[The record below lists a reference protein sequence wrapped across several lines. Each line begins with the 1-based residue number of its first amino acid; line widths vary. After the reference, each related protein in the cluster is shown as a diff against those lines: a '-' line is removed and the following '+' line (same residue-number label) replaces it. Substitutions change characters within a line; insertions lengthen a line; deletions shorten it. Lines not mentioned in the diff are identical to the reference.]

1 MTPHTRRVAL
11 AAVLLFSA
19 NAVFA
24 GSGDEARALMAQGQ
38 YVQALQ
44 KLDQQLAKNPQ
55 DAEARFSRGIA
66 LTKLNRTT
74 EAMKVF
80 TDLTRDYPQ
89 LPEPYNNLAVLYA
102 QQGDYEKARDALQA
116 ALATHP
122 SYSTAHENLGDI
134 YTALAGASYNRALK
148 LDPSNT
154 SVRAKLGLISQVEN
168 PGNAS
173 AKATPAAPVAK
184 AATPTAAPAP
194 AANSAVIPAA
204 TPAATPAPKATAEAA
219 NSSVDAATASA
230 VAGLLGSW
238 TQAWSNQKAPDY
250 LALYADDF
258 APEGGQLR
266 AAWAEQRRERILKPS
281 RIQVSIKNPKT
292 VRISDDQVRVNFVQR
307 YVSDNYSDSVSKT
320 LELKQVNG
328 VWKITREYSR

>member
-1 MTPHTRRVAL
+1 
-11 AAVLLFSA
+11 
-19 NAVFA
+19 
-24 GSGDEARALMAQGQ
+24 MAQGQ
-38 YVQALQ
+38 YAQALQ
-44 KLDQQLAKNPQ
+44 KLDQHLAKNPQ

-66 LTKLNRTT
+66 LTKLNRTA

-102 QQGDYEKARDALQA
+102 QQGDYEKARDALEA

-134 YTALAGASYNRALK
+134 YAALAGASYNRALK

-154 SVRAKLGLISQVEN
+154 TVRTKLGLISQIQS
-168 PGNAS
+168 PGS
-173 AKATPAAPVAK
+173 AQQTPSKPA
-184 AATPTAAPAP
+184 AAPAP
-194 AANSAVIPAA
+194 ATAAKPAAPAA
-204 TPAATPAPKATAEAA
+204 TENVVVPAATAPAKAADSSGT
-219 NSSVDAATASA
+219 SVDAATSAA
-230 VAGLLGSW
+230 VASLLSSW
-238 TQAWSNQKAPDY
+238 TQAWSSKNAADY

-266 AAWAEQRRERILKPS
+266 AAWAEQRRDRILKPS

-292 VRISDDQVRVNFVQR
+292 TRISDDKVRVNFQQR
-307 YVSDNYSDSVSKT
+307 YVSDNYSDSVNKV

-328 VWKITREYSR
+328 AWKITREYSH

>member
-1 MTPHTRRVAL
+1 MIFHPRRVAL
-11 AAVLLFSA
+11 AAALLFSA
-19 NAVFA
+19 NIAFA
-24 GSGDEARALMAQGQ
+24 GPAEDARALMAQGQ
-38 YVQALQ
+38 YAQALQ
-44 KLDQQLAKNPQ
+44 KLDQHLAKNPQ

-66 LTKLNRTT
+66 LTKLNRTS

-102 QQGDYEKARDALQA
+102 QQGDYEKARDALEA

-122 SYSTAHENLGDI
+122 SYATAHENLGDI
-134 YTALAGASYNRALK
+134 YAALAGASYNRALK

-154 SVRAKLGLISQVEN
+154 AVRSKLSLISQVEN
-168 PGNAS
+168 PGNPVPAS
-173 AKATPAAPVAK
+173 VPSKSATAPAAAGK
-184 AATPTAAPAP
+184 PAP
-194 AANSAVIPAA
+194 AAVNNAVVPAA
-204 TPAATPAPKATAEAA
+204 TAPAPKANAADQTA
-219 NSSVDAATASA
+219 DAATSAA
-230 VAGLLGSW
+230 VASLLNAW
-238 TQAWSNQKAPDY
+238 TQAWSSKDVAAY

-258 APEGGQLR
+258 VPEGGQLR

-281 RIQVSIKNPKT
+281 RIQVGVKNPKT
-292 VRISDDQVRVNFVQR
+292 VRLGDDQVRVNFRQR
-307 YVSDNYSDSVSKT
+307 YESDNYSDNVNKT